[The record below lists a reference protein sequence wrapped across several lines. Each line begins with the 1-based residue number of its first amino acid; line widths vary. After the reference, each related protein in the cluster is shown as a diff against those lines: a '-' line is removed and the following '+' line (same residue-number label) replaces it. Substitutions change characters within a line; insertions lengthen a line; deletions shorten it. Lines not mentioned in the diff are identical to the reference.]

1 MTMARSEDCGPV
13 SISGSRADGRFG
25 GLHSLKKLLL
35 DCCAALLSQGTSG
48 PREKLSVLIAA
59 FRSGHGIA
67 AGSSIVLIRWIG
79 RAALVGSAA
88 RARPC
93 GHAFL
98 VLRFLPG
105 RTGIDGSVIGRA
117 GCSLALSRRK
127 QRGAEERRND
137 KSRDCKFGSHQKYL
151 RSVAGPAQRSG
162 GELVPAR
169 GKHFEKN
176 HSTNFFWR
184 SPREHQFILVIAA
197 RTSSHLTNI
206 RHLPNISFAQSDSMV
221 CAHQCATNVEQDL
234 TGGWA
239 NVRDS
244 YQESPMSKMRR
255 NDVVADRRA

>member
-1 MTMARSEDCGPV
+1 MARSEDCGPL

-25 GLHSLKKLLL
+25 GLHSLNKLLL
-35 DCCAALLSQGTSG
+35 DCWAALLSQGTSG

-98 VLRFLPG
+98 MLHFLPG

-169 GKHFEKN
+169 GKHFEKIIPLISFGDRRAN
-176 HSTNFFWR
+176 INLFWWL
-184 SPREHQFILVIAA
+184 PREHRHILQTFVTFRTYRLRKAA
-197 RTSSHLTNI
+197 PWFVRINARQTSSRT
-206 RHLPNISFAQSDSMV
+206 
-221 CAHQCATNVEQDL
+221 
-234 TGGWA
+234 
-239 NVRDS
+239 
-244 YQESPMSKMRR
+244 
-255 NDVVADRRA
+255 